1 MFADF
6 IGEYDSFYG
15 LLAAKDA
22 LEEAFSRRCCFL
34 QRVICRDNQIVHYR

>member
-15 LLAAKDA
+15 LLAAKDT
-22 LEEAFSRRCCFL
+22 LEEAFSGRCTDRPSVSPSGL
-34 QRVICRDNQIVHYR
+34 